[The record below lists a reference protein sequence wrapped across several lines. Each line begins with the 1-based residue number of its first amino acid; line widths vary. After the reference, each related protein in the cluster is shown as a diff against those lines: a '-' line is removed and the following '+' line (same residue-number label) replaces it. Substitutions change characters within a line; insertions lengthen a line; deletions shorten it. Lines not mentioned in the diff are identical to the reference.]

1 MLCWTELLSDHSTVD
16 WFVQVQHNRPFQYCA
31 CVFYLC
37 MVKVDSIH
45 GKFLHI
51 FQKVHLCFCWS
62 HSSKNTNTNF
72 NCCCLGLLT
81 MFNFHILWPIG
92 FVQFHDLLLHFFGL
106 IRSKTKFTDVICTTL
121 ICNTQRDRQVVTDRE
136 RQIVE
141 VRDRHKQVVRDT
153 QEQSTATYYRVLL
166 QYPTVLYPEL

>member
-1 MLCWTELLSDHSTVD
+1 MWTVKTQSNMALKSEQSPHKIRTCWWTVQTEVVVYVVLDRIIIWSFHCWLVCTS
-16 WFVQVQHNRPFQYCA
+16 NRPFQYCA

-62 HSSKNTNTNF
+62 HSSENTNTDF

-92 FVQFHDLLLHFFGL
+92 FVQLHDLLLHFFGL

-121 ICNTQRDRQVVTDRE
+121 ICNTQRQTGSYRQRKTETDR
-136 RQIVE
+136 
-141 VRDRHKQVVRDT
+141 
-153 QEQSTATYYRVLL
+153 
-166 QYPTVLYPEL
+166 